1 MPRIEETKDASHQS
15 ADAQA
20 EAKKEELRQV
30 MGEDVFQFYYDFL
43 YKNMVNPSA
52 DKAKLRSELN
62 QMIGTNRKLKN
73 LIFDME
79 QLIFREI

>member
-1 MPRIEETKDASHQS
+1 
-15 ADAQA
+15 
-20 EAKKEELRQV
+20 